1 MESSSS
7 AGGWHWLRG
16 LWPLSGSDLLQILV
30 VTKGVR
36 VAWIPTLG
44 PRVLWGH
51 FPWRPSGPTCRCHPT
66 QPQWLNL
73 FQHFKTPPQNQ
84 PPYAYY
90 LFKMIPATSTK
101 PLLDSPEQ
109 VLFPL
114 PRTFFVYILTW
125 LTYNNPSS
133 SSWKVTSPRKP
144 FLNSTPPPPPPCYT
158 PHCPQLWALLQS
170 NNKPCSN
177 TQVWHHS
184 APRSTPFLA
193 RWHSQSLNQGPGA
206 QVTISAPVQRESLL
220 NTVTSVLA
228 PSNQQLQTMALNHLL
243 GSSPTEAGYYFVCR
257 N

>member
-144 FLNSTPPPPPPCYT
+144 FLNSTPPPPPP
-158 PHCPQLWALLQS
+158 
-170 NNKPCSN
+170 
-177 TQVWHHS
+177 
-184 APRSTPFLA
+184 
-193 RWHSQSLNQGPGA
+193 
-206 QVTISAPVQRESLL
+206 VTLPTVPSCGHFSRATTNPVPILKSDTIQ
-220 NTVTSVLA
+220 
-228 PSNQQLQTMALNHLL
+228 LL
-243 GSSPTEAGYYFVCR
+243 GAPHSWQDDTVRAWTKAREHRLLSLPQSKGKASWTQSPVYWHLPTNSFRPWLLTTY
-257 N
+257 